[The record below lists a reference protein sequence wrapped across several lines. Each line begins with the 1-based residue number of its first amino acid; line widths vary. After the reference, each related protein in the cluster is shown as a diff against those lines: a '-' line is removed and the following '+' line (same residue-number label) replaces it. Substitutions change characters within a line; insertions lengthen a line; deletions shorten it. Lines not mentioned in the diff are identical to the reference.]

1 MLLKPFHTCV
11 CVVCIGVCLQTN
23 DSGQV
28 QLQHAITSGF
38 KQFGLTL
45 GSINSQ
51 LLDMGRRLTTVETCV
66 STFMSTLSQSGASGS
81 ASGPHVT
88 AVPRSPTPLEVLDLG
103 VCACVNKMHVLF
115 VVEPLV
121 CMDDFVQTN
130 SGGSAMAVA
139 WITSGPAS
147 LLGVC
152 SWIVMCDV

>member
-1 MLLKPFHTCV
+1 M

-121 CMDDFVQTN
+121 CMH
-130 SGGSAMAVA
+130 GSAMAVA